1 MLVSCGVSLGMEY
14 VDVNDNDNGGSG
26 GEGVMINPG
35 DEVGII
41 PPVSSG

>member
-1 MLVSCGVSLGMEY
+1 MEY
-14 VDVNDNDNGGSG
+14 VDVEDEGEGEG
-26 GEGVMINPG
+26 GEEKMIMPG

>member
-1 MLVSCGVSLGMEY
+1 MEY
-14 VDVNDNDNGGSG
+14 VDVDED
-26 GEGVMINPG
+26 EGKEKEKEGLVIQEG

>member
-1 MLVSCGVSLGMEY
+1 MTVNLEY
-14 VDVNDNDNGGSG
+14 VDFEPDELEGKTGAE
-26 GEGVMINPG
+26 GEGLELVIKEG

>member
-1 MLVSCGVSLGMEY
+1 M
-14 VDVNDNDNGGSG
+14 DVEE
-26 GEGVMINPG
+26 GEGEGAGEGLVIRAG